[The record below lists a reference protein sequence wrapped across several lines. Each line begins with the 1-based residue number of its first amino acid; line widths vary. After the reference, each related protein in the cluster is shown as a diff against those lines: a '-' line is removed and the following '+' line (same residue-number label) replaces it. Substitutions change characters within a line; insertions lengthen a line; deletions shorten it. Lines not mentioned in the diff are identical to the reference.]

1 MKSFLSLFVIVFA
14 LGLGS
19 AACAAGPLPPDSV
32 LQLSDRFTDQNG
44 TEFTLASR
52 RGHPQ
57 LVAMFYT
64 SCQMVCP
71 LIIDTARGIDKSLSP
86 AEQARL
92 RVLFVSMDPAKG
104 TPAALAAVMKKRNL
118 DGARWTLA
126 RTDEAGVRKIAAV
139 LGVRYRRLANGEFNH
154 TSAVFLLDADGRII
168 AKTEQIGAKSDPEFL
183 AKVHAALK

>member
-1 MKSFLSLFVIVFA
+1 MKTFLFA
-14 LGLGS
+14 LALGISS
-19 AACAAGPLPPDSV
+19 AASAAMPLPADSV

-71 LIIDTARGIDKSLSP
+71 LIIDTARGIDQSLSP

-92 RVLFVSMDPAKG
+92 RVLFVSMDPAKD
-104 TPAALAAVMKKRNL
+104 TPAVLAATVKKRNL